1 MIPSCNLLRMRHV
14 ATLFVLLA
22 LGLPAAAWPGESSR
36 SLPVVDKLV
45 SLEEP
50 QGPAGSPEVKIVTPR
65 PDRPLP
71 NPIVIQALV
80 RSSSSRPISGVVAYF
95 DDQELAT
102 LTEPPYRWI
111 VSRAARTSL
120 AHVRVV
126 ATDSGGLAGDDEVMV
141 AGAPGLSFEAEVPA
155 VSLNVGALD
164 EQGGFA
170 LDLRPQEIVL
180 RDNDIEQEIL
190 DFTRSEAPL
199 RVAILIDHSGSMGGK
214 MADTV
219 EALVEFLQRLEPDDQ
234 VKLMGFNHSVTSYT
248 PFTDQ
253 HDMVANFAQGIQAE
267 GGTALYDALLYA
279 FHQLEPYQLARE
291 RRVIFLLSDGK
302 DRESRTA
309 AEPALEL
316 VRAGGVTVF
325 ALGQGEALRDEDLR
339 EVLLDIT
346 RTTGGDAYFESDR
359 GRLRETFTEIAKA
372 MRALYFLSYR
382 PTDSSAG
389 WHEITIEIGRPG
401 LRARHKPGYQVGDG
415 GSR

>member
-1 MIPSCNLLRMRHV
+1 MISPDDLLRMRRI
-14 ATLFVLLA
+14 ATFMMLLA
-22 LGLPAAAWPGESSR
+22 LAAPATAWPGDPARSMSADGMTSR
-36 SLPVVDKLV
+36 SRELQD
-45 SLEEP
+45 ST
-50 QGPAGSPEVKIVTPR
+50 SDPEVKIVTPR
-65 PDRPLP
+65 SDRPLP

-80 RSSSSRPISGVVAYF
+80 RSPVSRPISGVVAYF

-111 VSRAARTSL
+111 VSRAARASL
-120 AHVRVV
+120 AHVRVI
-126 ATDSGGLAGDDEVMV
+126 ATDSEGLVGGDEVMV
-141 AGAPGLSFEAEVPA
+141 AGTPGLGFEAEVPA

-164 EQGGFA
+164 ERGGFA
-170 LDLRPQEIVL
+170 LDLKPQEIVL

-190 DFTRSEAPL
+190 DFTRTDAPL
-199 RVAILIDHSGSMGGK
+199 RVAVLVDHSGSMGGK

-219 EALVEFLQRLEPDDQ
+219 EALMGFLRRLEPGDQ

-248 PFTDQ
+248 PFTDR

-279 FHQLEPYQLARE
+279 YRQLEPYELARE
-291 RRVIFLLSDGK
+291 RRVIFLLTDGK
-302 DRESRTA
+302 DRESRTT

-339 EVLLDIT
+339 EVILDIT

-359 GRLRETFTEIAKA
+359 GRLRESFNEIAQA
-372 MRALYFLSYR
+372 MRALYFVSYR
-382 PTDSSAG
+382 PSDSTPG
-389 WHEITIEIGRPG
+389 WHEITIELGRPG
-401 LRARHKPGYQVGDG
+401 LRARHKPGYQRGVG